1 MRLSQESCRT
11 ASEEAS
17 KLKIWP
23 VLLTQGQCDL
33 HYLAVVGPML
43 AKFYFVRVLTGANKN
58 RKLLSNVSGAT
69 RPTSSRV
76 RKSIFDI
83 LWSRVGIEDKL
94 VLDLFAGTG
103 ALGIEALSRG
113 AREVY
118 FVDQSRAA
126 VKVIKENLAGLG
138 IEPSR
143 AKVRTSTYKDFLKGY
158 SGDRFDIAFLDPP
171 YVFNDWNELL
181 LQVPAAIMV
190 CETGS
195 RIELPTGIE
204 KLVERKYGTTL
215 VTLIS
220 NSDPGD

>member
-1 MRLSQESCRT
+1 MRLHC
-11 ASEEAS
+11 
-17 KLKIWP
+17 
-23 VLLTQGQCDL
+23 
-33 HYLAVVGPML
+33 LAVVGPTL

-58 RKLLSNVSGAT
+58 RKLSSNVSGAT

-126 VKVIKENLAGLG
+126 VKVIKENLSGLE

-143 AKVRTSTYKDFLKGY
+143 AKVRTATYKDFLKGY

-171 YVFNDWNELL
+171 YVFDDWNELL
-181 LQVPAAIMV
+181 LEVPAAIMV

-195 RIELPTGIE
+195 RIELPAGIE

-220 NSDPGD
+220 SSDPGN